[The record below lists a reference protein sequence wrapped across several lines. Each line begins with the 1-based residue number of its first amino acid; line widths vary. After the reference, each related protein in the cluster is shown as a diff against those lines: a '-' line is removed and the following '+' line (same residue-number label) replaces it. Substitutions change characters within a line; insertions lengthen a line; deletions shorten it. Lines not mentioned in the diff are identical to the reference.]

1 MNGKRQKTRTTQQLR
16 LAFAAEGRDESPDD
30 RYAGTVPS
38 KANSRPMSPTSWHSD
53 TVDRVIQQ
61 AVLLVL

>member
-30 RYAGTVPS
+30 RYAGTVPNAANFMQRS
-38 KANSRPMSPTSWHSD
+38 K
-53 TVDRVIQQ
+53 Q
-61 AVLLVL
+61 ASHFGKVFETNDVFLL